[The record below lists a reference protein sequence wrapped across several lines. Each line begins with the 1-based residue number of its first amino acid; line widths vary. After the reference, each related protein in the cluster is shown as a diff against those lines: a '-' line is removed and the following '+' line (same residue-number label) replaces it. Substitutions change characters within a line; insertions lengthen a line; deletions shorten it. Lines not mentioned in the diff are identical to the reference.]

1 MHTFVM
7 DETTWCRLSALLSK
21 MVIFWLKVEGYFIAY
36 EADIVRGLVVGLK
49 GYSQPVTSEARGGA
63 ILPVALVALRQ
74 YLETP
79 GSRPAHGGIR

>member
-1 MHTFVM
+1 M

-21 MVIFWLKVEGYFIAY
+21 MVIFWLKVEGYLIAY

-49 GYSQPVTSEARGGA
+49 GYSQPVTSEA